1 MASIVLGL
9 GASHGPQTHM
19 PASAWPLLAEKD
31 RHDPRID
38 YEALLDRAP
47 AEIADEITPEKMQ
60 EHYEAGQ
67 EAARRLGTV
76 LAECAP
82 DVVVV
87 VGDDQHEQFQPSNL
101 PMFSV
106 YYGGE
111 MPAKVRSSARNRSPE
126 RHWNHAAW
134 RDALDSETADGPAGY
149 PASPELGV
157 QLIRSLVD
165 DGFDVAASN
174 RLRPDVGLGHA
185 FMMPYTRLGLGPSI
199 PTVPIMVNTFYPPN
213 QPTPR
218 RCYELGRAI
227 ARAVEGWE
235 SDARV
240 ALIASGGLSHVVVDE
255 ELDHTV
261 IDALAAKDADT
272 LCTLP
277 VERLNLGTSEIR
289 NWITAAGA
297 LEALDMTLVGYI
309 ASYRSLAG
317 TGIGHC
323 FASWT

>member
-9 GASHGPQTHM
+9 GASHGPQTHI
-19 PASAWPLLAEKD
+19 PAGMWPLLAEKD
-31 RHDPRID
+31 QHDPRID
-38 YEALLDRAP
+38 YEALLERAP
-47 AEIADEITPEKMQ
+47 AGIAEEITPEKML

-67 EAARRLGTV
+67 AAARRLGTV

-87 VGDDQHEQFQPSNL
+87 VGDDQHEQFGASNL

-106 YYGGE
+106 YYGGA
-111 MPAKVRSSARNRSPE
+111 MPTKVSNAARNRSPE
-126 RHWNHAAW
+126 RQWNHAAW
-134 RDALDSETADGPAGY
+134 RDALDSETAGGPAEY
-149 PASPELGV
+149 PASPELGEH
-157 QLIRSLVD
+157 LIRSLVD

-174 RLRPDVGLGHA
+174 SLRPDVGLGHA
-185 FMMPYTRLGLGPSI
+185 FMMPYTRLGQDASI

-227 ARAVEGWE
+227 ARAIDGWE

-255 ELDHTV
+255 ELDRIT

-289 NWITAAGA
+289 NWVTAAGA
-297 LEALDMTLVGYI
+297 LEALDMTLVDYI
-309 ASYRSLAG
+309 TSYRSLAG
-317 TGIGHC
+317 TGIGHG
-323 FASWT
+323 FAYWT